1 MLTGRRTGPI
11 GRLGAAAARHPW
23 VTLGCW
29 LVVVA
34 AAAATALGGIGG
46 QTLFDRLGGSVPSV
60 HGESSAG
67 ADRLASNSGKS
78 VTLLIHGVDP
88 TDPEIVDR
96 TTVLAR
102 DLAALPGTTV
112 VDPLAVPGGIKNP
125 QIPKAQFAPL
135 FAKDGRGVLIT
146 ATVSGVDGHS
156 ASQATVDHAQ
166 RLMDAAADDLRTAH
180 PSATA
185 AVGSTQLL
193 TDSLMSI
200 SENDLRRG
208 ETVALPIALLV
219 MLIVFGGFI
228 AAGLPLI
235 GAGASIVTSL
245 GVLLAFT
252 YVTDIAN
259 TVINVVTA
267 VGLGLSIDYGLLV
280 VSRFREEYRASVAAL
295 DCASSSR
302 LRQTFGR
309 NHDELAQSGARE
321 RERDRAVRVAAVATA
336 LDRAGRTV
344 LFSGTTFAIASLGL
358 LVFEPTFVHAV
369 GIAAIA
375 VTVIAMLSATTLI
388 PAIIGL
394 TGQKLLKPGALTR
407 LPWLGRDITRFG
419 DVAPEEGFFS
429 RLTRRVQRHPALV
442 TLGCVVVLLMLASPV
457 LTLNL
462 ANTSIDAVPR
472 ASSQYTFETTLTDE
486 FPDAAPARVQ
496 LVTTTREHLVDWTR
510 DVTKLAHVDAVQQP
524 QKSGESWTARVEVN
538 PRDGIEVVRSIR
550 ADPPRFDHW
559 VTGIDAGTVDLA
571 DSLARGAPW
580 AILIVAVG
588 TIVLLFLMTGS
599 LVIPLKAL
607 LASALSLGA
616 SLGLLVW
623 GFQDGAFAGILG
635 FDADRV
641 YGVDVIVLLLALA
654 FGFGLAMD
662 YEMFILSRIKE
673 RVDAAVPGRE
683 AIALGLQ
690 RSGRIITSAA
700 LIIIVVFAGFATGDL
715 IIIKQLGVALAFA
728 VFIDATL
735 VRCLLVP
742 AFMSWQ
748 ERIMWWAPRWMKRVH
763 AKIGIAEN

>member
-1 MLTGRRTGPI
+1 VTRASAAPTIGPV
-11 GRLGAAAARHPW
+11 GRLGAAASRRPW
-23 VTLGCW
+23 IALSCW
-29 LVVVA
+29 LLVVVVA
-34 AAAATALGGIGG
+34 VATALGGIGG
-46 QTLFDRLGGSVPSV
+46 QTLFDRLGGSIPSV

-67 ADRLASNSGKS
+67 SDRLSTGSGTS
-78 VTLLIHGVDP
+78 VTLLIHGVDLQ
-88 TDPEIVDR
+88 DPSVVAR
-96 TTVLAR
+96 TSTLAR
-102 DLAALPGTTV
+102 ALAALPGTSV
-112 VDPLAVPGGIKNP
+112 ADPLAVPGGIRNP
-125 QIPKAQFAPL
+125 QVAPL
-135 FAKDGRGVLIT
+135 VAKDGRGILIT
-146 ATVSGVDGHS
+146 ATVAGVDGKD
-156 ASQATVDHAQ
+156 APQRTVDEAR
-166 RLMDAAADDLRTAH
+166 RLIDAAALDLRADQ
-180 PSATA
+180 PGATVE
-185 AVGSTQLL
+185 VGSTQLL

-208 ETVALPIALLV
+208 ETVALPIALVV
-219 MLIVFGGFI
+219 MLFVFGGFI

-245 GVLLAFT
+245 AMLLAFT

-280 VSRFREEYRASVAAL
+280 VSRFREEYRAAVAGQ
-295 DCASSSR
+295 DCATTRR
-302 LRQTFGR
+302 LRQPSGR
-309 NHDELAQSGARE
+309 HHDEPAQSRQQDRE
-321 RERDRAVRVAAVATA
+321 IRLAAVAVA

-358 LVFEPTFVHAV
+358 LVFEPSFVRAV

-394 TGQKLLKPGALTR
+394 TGQKLLRPGALTR
-407 LPWLGRDITRFG
+407 LPLVGRSIERFG

-442 TLGCVVVLLMLASPV
+442 TLGCIVVLLLLGSPV
-457 LTLNL
+457 VSLTL

-496 LVTTTREHLVDWTR
+496 LVATSRADLTDWAGEVAGLEHVRLVG
-510 DVTKLAHVDAVQQP
+510 DAQHAG
-524 QKSGESWTARVEVN
+524 SSWTARVDTD
-538 PRDGIEVVRSIR
+538 PRDGIAVVREIR
-550 ADPPRFDHW
+550 AHPPAFQHW

-571 DSLARGAPW
+571 DSLARGAPL
-580 AILIVAVG
+580 AILIVAAG

-599 LVIPLKAL
+599 LVVPLKAL
-607 LASALSLGA
+607 VASALSLGA

-662 YEMFILSRIKE
+662 YEMFVISRIKE
-673 RVDAAVPGRE
+673 RVDAGVPDNE

-700 LIIIVVFAGFATGDL
+700 LIIVVVFAGFATGDL
-715 IIIKQLGVALAFA
+715 VLIKQLGVALAFA

-742 AFMSWQ
+742 AFMTWQ
-748 ERIMWWAPRWMKRVH
+748 GRIMWWAPPWMKRLH
-763 AKIGIAEN
+763 KRIGIAES